1 MTEQL
6 EQATSWRRLLWMNIR
21 GTPPMRASS
30 VRHDVEVFLT
40 TATAGGVQEFRWPW
54 YWSTL
59 IAAFRRAKRKRGERW
74 KSYPATAVGLVRPVF
89 AGQAVWWRADI
100 YRRRA
105 RRRWLLH
112 KGARRISESRQLR
125 AVLLEDRNTG
135 LAEWVGTTH
144 NVVGGD
150 APGDSAKRKRMLEQD
165 LDVLERAFAAMAS
178 TGHPVSFGL
187 DANIHRG
194 TPAHE
199 RLLRIVAKHGGTIH
213 GEHGVEYTI
222 TLPGRDVVAETR
234 RPWRIRADR
243 IRTDHEGR
251 GITRRLVRRRRAGS

>member
-1 MTEQL
+1 MTEQM
-6 EQATSWRRLLWMNIR
+6 TSWRRLLWMNIR
-21 GTPPMRASS
+21 GTPPMRASA
-30 VRHDVEVFLT
+30 VRHDVEVFLRN
-40 TATAGGVQEFRWPW
+40 ATAGGVQEFRWPW

-59 IAAFRRAKRKRGERW
+59 IAAFRRAKRQRGERW
-74 KSYPATAVGLVRPVF
+74 RSYPSTAVGLVRPVF
-89 AGQAVWWRADI
+89 AGQAILWRSDL
-100 YRRRA
+100 YRQRA
-105 RRRWLLH
+105 KRRWLLH
-112 KGARRISESRQLR
+112 KGERRISESRQLR

-150 APGDSAKRKRMLEQD
+150 APGDSPKRKGMLDQD
-165 LDVLERAFAAMAS
+165 LDVLELAFDHMTG

-194 TPAHE
+194 TAAYE

-213 GEHGVEYTI
+213 GQHGVEFTI

-234 RPWRIRADR
+234 RPWTIATNR

-251 GITRRLVRRRRAGS
+251 GITRRLVRRRAKP